1 MTSPINQSSQFRKL
15 YDRQITFLAAKD
27 VEGLIDSN
35 YNVDAVL
42 KSFDFEVRGAAALK
56 KHFTGYLANLG
67 YIKLMSTDHYTEN
80 EDSIFFEAT
89 VETAG
94 GVARVYD
101 VFVLANGKIAKHFT
115 GLLGFTP
122 RS

>member
-1 MTSPINQSSQFRKL
+1 MSSQDNQSREF
-15 YDRQITFLAAKD
+15 YHRQVAFLEAKD
-27 VEGLIDSN
+27 VDGLIDSN
-35 YNVDAVL
+35 YSADAVL
-42 KSFDFEVRGAAALK
+42 TSFDFEVRGTAALK

-67 YIKLMSTDHYTEN
+67 YIKLLSTDRYTEN

-101 VFVLANGKIAKHFT
+101 VFVLANGRIAKHFT

-122 RS
+122 RG

>member
-1 MTSPINQSSQFRKL
+1 MTSQTNQMRAF
-15 YDRQITFLAAKD
+15 YDRQVAFLEAKD
-27 VEGLIDSN
+27 VEGLIDNN

-42 KSFDFEVRGAAALK
+42 TSFDFEVRGNAALK
-56 KHFTGYLANLG
+56 EHFTGYLANLG
-67 YIKLMSTDHYTEN
+67 YIKLMSTDRYTEN

-115 GLLGFTP
+115 GMLGFTP

>member
-1 MTSPINQSSQFRKL
+1 MASQTNQLRAL
-15 YDRQITFLAAKD
+15 YDRQIVFLEAKD
-27 VEGLIDSN
+27 VDGLIDNN

-42 KSFDFEVRGAAALK
+42 MNFDFEVRGNTALK
-56 KHFTGYLANLG
+56 KHFTGYLAHLG
-67 YIKLMSTDHYTEN
+67 YIKLISTDRYIEN